1 MATSESYAK
10 MLMILHLSLLIVF
23 LIFKWAPITQG
34 LGAWLKALRLN
45 EIGRAVEKKL
55 DPRYVA
61 LTMFTCNLL
70 GIVCARSLHY

>member
-10 MLMILHLSLLIVF
+10 LLMILHLPFLIVF

-34 LGAWLKALRLN
+34 IGAWLKALRLN
-45 EIGRAVEKKL
+45 EIGGAVEKKL